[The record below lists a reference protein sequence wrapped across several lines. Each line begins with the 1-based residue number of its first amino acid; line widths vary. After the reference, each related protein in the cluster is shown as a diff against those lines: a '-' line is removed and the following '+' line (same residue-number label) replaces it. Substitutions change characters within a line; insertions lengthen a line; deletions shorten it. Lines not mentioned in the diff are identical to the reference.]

1 MKRQNISSILTL
13 LLISALL
20 LTICG
25 CKTATASTSVNVETI
40 EFDSL
45 LEKVGTIDM
54 IEEQERD
61 CVYSVT
67 DNASIESVIK
77 IIIEGISKEVGIT
90 QEDIGEMKTGAP
102 ENASWLFFTGS
113 KAQMSLY
120 INDKDMP
127 ADLVCI
133 LYEPS
138 GDKYYGYS
146 LNGTI
151 YSKIKE
157 IVHAGE
163 KIDLN
168 N

>member
-13 LLISALL
+13 FLVSALL

-77 IIIEGISKEVGIT
+77 IIKEGISKEVGIT
-90 QEDIGEMKTGAP
+90 QEDIGTMKTGAP
-102 ENASWLFFTGS
+102 ETASWLYFAGS
-113 KAQMSLY
+113 NVAMSLY
-120 INDKDMP
+120 VNDNDMP
-127 ADLVCI
+127 ADLVCV
-133 LYEPS
+133 LYDPL